1 MSKFCMLT
9 FTFVCLTL
17 LQLRLMRLIRPLT
30 VHANVPWK
38 VLENIEKNWQNSSH
52 IQQMNFFCLPWRVVY
67 TYVSPLILKAFVAI
81 AALVWPIPMVWSVLH
96 YQIWLKWKTFVTMS
110 TFVWFLTTVN
120 FKMSSQRFWLTRSFV
135 TMSRFV
141 RFLTTVNF
149 VVSLQRSWPTLNFEV
164 SSQRS
169 WLTELFVTVS
179 IFVRFL
185 PTVNF
190 EKSKLHTYLVLRSE

>member
-1 MSKFCMLT
+1 MLKFT
-9 FTFVCLTL
+9 STQVDEAD
-17 LQLRLMRLIRPLT
+17 QAP
-30 VHANVPWK
+30 
-38 VLENIEKNWQNSSH
+38 NSSCKCAMKSIRKYWKKIDKIH
-52 IQQMNFFCLPWRVVY
+52 HTSNRWISFCLPWRVVY

-81 AALVWPIPMVWSVLH
+81 AALVWPIPVVWSVLH

-120 FKMSSQRFWLTRSFV
+120 FEMSSQRFWLTRSFV

-169 WLTELFVTVS
+169 WLTELFVTMS
-179 IFVRFL
+179 IFARFL
-185 PTVNF
+185 ATVNF
-190 EKSKLHTYLVLRSE
+190 EKSKLHTYLVPRSE